1 MHNETTENPDSLP
14 APGAQLKAAREACG
28 MKIQDAA
35 LQLHLQVST
44 IEAIENSAYD
54 QLPAPAY
61 VRGYL
66 RNYAKLL
73 GLDGDQLVTAY
84 AHADQNEPRIE
95 MPVRPASQVSSSDR
109 PVQIFTF
116 IISLG
121 LVLLLLAWWQ
131 SRNVQDDLSLDLW
144 SKPTSNNETAAGEA
158 DSIQPTQE
166 SIETLEQPA
175 GLDYPIRVIRHPQ
188 ITRLDPVDTNT
199 DSDSVSLMT
208 GEDQTIATTV
218 DSSTNEPADTANA
231 TTPTDNTTPV
241 APASDAGGITND
253 PALVLDVN
261 SESWIEIQ
269 DANGTRLYMGLATA
283 GEQLRFTGTLPLDV
297 VIGNADGVQA
307 QFRGEPIDLEVSTR
321 SGVAR
326 FQVGE

>member
-1 MHNETTENPDSLP
+1 MHNEASENPESLP
-14 APGAQLKAAREACG
+14 APGPQLKAAREARG

-35 LQLHLQVST
+35 LQLHLQVSAV
-44 IEAIENSAYD
+44 EAIENSAYD
-54 QLPAPAY
+54 QLPAPTY

-66 RNYAKLL
+66 RNYAKLV
-73 GLDGDQLVTAY
+73 GLDGDELVAAY
-84 AHADQNEPRIE
+84 SYADQHEPRIE
-95 MPVRPASQVSSSDR
+95 MPARPTSQVSSSDR

-131 SRNVQDDLSLDLW
+131 SRNVQDDFSLDLW
-144 SKPTSNNETAAGEA
+144 PATSGSNEA
-158 DSIQPTQE
+158 DTARAVSSRASQE
-166 SIETLEQPA
+166 SIVTLEQPA
-175 GLDYPIRVIRHPQ
+175 GLDYPLRVIHHPQ
-188 ITRLDPVDTNT
+188 ITRLDPVDT
-199 DSDSVSLMT
+199 DADDDSVSLMT

-218 DSSTNEPADTANA
+218 DNNTNTPADTANDTA
-231 TTPTDNTTPV
+231 PAVGTVPV
-241 APASDAGGITND
+241 APANDAGNITNE
-253 PALVLDVN
+253 PALLLDVK

-297 VIGNADGVQA
+297 VIGNAGGVQA
-307 QFRGEPIDLEVSTR
+307 QYRGEPINMEASTR